1 MPRTARNT
9 ASANAPHTLALRLA
23 GCLLG
28 CLLSLPMP
36 AQLAATDNPQP
47 LAQLSYALRKAGEN
61 THDITATYNLT
72 RHQALLAN
80 DATETGDFRYQVSP
94 PSLTLNARDGGQ
106 VRIDSNGLTV
116 NGQAAPHGAATTA
129 LLDIVKASVTGDFT
143 ALTRRGQLVCT
154 ATDRTW
160 LCRFAPS
167 DRRILRY
174 ITGITLEFDRSSARL
189 LTLLIEQPGGDSMR
203 YDFSRA
209 GR

>member
-1 MPRTARNT
+1 MQRTSLNT
-9 ASANAPHTLALRLA
+9 TSVNALHTLALRLA
-23 GCLLG
+23 GCLLS
-28 CLLSLPMP
+28 CLLSLSMA

-61 THDITATYNLT
+61 THAITATYNLT

-80 DATETGDFRYQVSP
+80 DATETGDFRYQVAP
-94 PSLTLNARDGGQ
+94 PSLTLTARNGGQ

-129 LLDIVKASVTGDFT
+129 LLDIVQASVSGDFT
-143 ALTRRGQLVCT
+143 ALTRRGQLACT
-154 ATDRTW
+154 ATDGGW